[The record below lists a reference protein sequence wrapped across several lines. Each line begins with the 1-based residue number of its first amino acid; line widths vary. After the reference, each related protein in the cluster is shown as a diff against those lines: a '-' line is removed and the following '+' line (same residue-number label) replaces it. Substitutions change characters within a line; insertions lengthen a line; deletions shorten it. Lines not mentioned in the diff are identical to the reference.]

1 MADTTTA
8 PATEPDGEDTGAV
21 GVADERLAFRGPIQ
35 QLLTRPEI
43 GAILGAASVWILFW
57 LVSAPFGT
65 VGGTAVYLDVAGL
78 LGIMAVPVAL
88 LMIGGEF
95 DLSSGSMTGAT
106 AIVVIL
112 LSKEVGEFGG
122 AGLSLHVAVPLALAF
137 ALTIGWFNGTVVE
150 KTSLPSFIVTLGT
163 FFILIGAK
171 LGIAKLFT
179 DKVIVE
185 GLDEADGYEFWN
197 NIFGAGWIRN
207 NHVWDGRDWGWAG
220 LLIFG
225 GVALLVGVL
234 DLTFQRRQ
242 TPGPTGVPVFLGGTA
257 AGLIGFAL
265 LLTQDGSSADW
276 IFGTVTGAGILV
288 GVAGWCL
295 WRYDRAPK
303 SDGSPDSVVGR
314 LVAGGVAAVVGA
326 MIITAVMDASD
337 ESQINILT
345 GSLSKVVFF
354 SGVGLMGVLAILAAS
369 GRVSQGM
376 PVVGAAVAGLPA
388 ISFLVT
394 VQAARALLFV
404 GLAVAGIFA
413 LSAAARRGRAVS
425 STLGLG
431 ISILTAVAIVVLAL
445 FIRSEGDSRK
455 IRVELTVSILLVAV
469 AAASM
474 ALATFLSA
482 GRTIAAPH
490 VDLSRWTRYAGIGG
504 LATAGV
510 SILTELADIGP
521 ALLNAHDDP
530 GIIFGLVSGLAR
542 GAVAGV
548 VIYAV
553 GVLYHLLFT
562 EDDGA
567 GRPLLT
573 VALAALGLGLAAKL
587 LFITGA
593 EAEATQAVTRFRVG
607 VLYYLLAAGAGTWLL
622 MRTQFGSWTFA
633 VGGNKEASRSVGVPT
648 AQTKTTLFMMV
659 SVAAFVAGMVL
670 AFRLNSVQAD
680 VGNGQEFRY
689 IIVAVVGGN
698 LLTGGYGSAMGA
710 ALGALIWGMISQGI
724 GFSAWNTDWKFL
736 VLGSLLLVA
745 VIVNNYV
752 RSRAEKFR

>member
-1 MADTTTA
+1 MADTTT
-8 PATEPDGEDTGAV
+8 PTVTVPEGGDDDSDGGP
-21 GVADERLAFRGPIQ
+21 DERLTFRGPIQ

-43 GAILGAASVWILFW
+43 GAILGVAAVWILFW

-122 AGLSLHVAVPLALAF
+122 AGLSLHLAVPLGLAF
-137 ALTIGWFNGTVVE
+137 ALIIGWFNGTVVE

-171 LGIAKLFT
+171 LGVAKLFT

-207 NHVWDGRDWGWAG
+207 NHVWDGRDWAWAI

-225 GVALLVGVL
+225 AVALLLGVL

-242 TPGPTGVPVFLGGTA
+242 RPVPTGVPLFLGGTA
-257 AGLIGFAL
+257 AGVAGFVL
-265 LLTQDGSSADW
+265 LLTTHGSASDW
-276 IFGTVTGAGILV
+276 AFGILTGAGVLV
-288 GVAGWCL
+288 AVVGWCT
-295 WRYDRAPK
+295 WRYDRAPR
-303 SDGSPDSVVGR
+303 SAGPPDPMVSR
-314 LVAGGVAAVVGA
+314 LVAGGVAAFVVA
-326 MIITAVMDASD
+326 IITAAVMDATD
-337 ESQINILT
+337 ESQLDILT
-345 GSLSKVVFF
+345 GSLSKTVFF
-354 SGVGLMGVLAILAAS
+354 SGVGLMGVLAVLAAS
-369 GRVSQGM
+369 GRISQGM
-376 PVVGAAVAGLPA
+376 PLIGAAIIAVPA
-388 ISFLVT
+388 LSFLVT

-404 GLAVAGIFA
+404 AF
-413 LSAAARRGRAVS
+413 AAAGVMVLGAASRRARAVS
-425 STLGLG
+425 STTGFG
-431 ISILTAVAIVVLAL
+431 ISILTAVAIGVLAL

-455 IRVELTVSILLVAV
+455 IRVELTVSILLVALAV
-469 AAASM
+469 ASM

-490 VDLSRWTRYAGIGG
+490 AELGQWSRYASIGG
-504 LATAGV
+504 LVAVVVFIVA
-510 SILTELADIGP
+510 ELFDIGP
-521 ALLNAHDDP
+521 ALLNTHDDS
-530 GIIFGLVSGLAR
+530 GIIYAFVSGLAKAAIV
-542 GAVAGV
+542 GLAV
-548 VIYAV
+548 YAV
-553 GVLYHLLFT
+553 GVLYHMFFT
-562 EDDGA
+562 EDDGV

-587 LFITGA
+587 LFVTGA
-593 EAEATQAVTRFRVG
+593 EAAATQAVTRFRVG
-607 VLYYLLAAGAGTWLL
+607 VLYYLLAAAAGTWLL
-622 MRTQFGSWTFA
+622 VRTQFGSWTFA
-633 VGGNKEASRSVGVPT
+633 VGGNKDASRSVGVPA

-670 AFRLNSVQAD
+670 AFRLNSVQSN
-680 VGNGQEFRY
+680 VGDGQEFRY
-689 IIVAVVGGN
+689 IIVAVVGGT

-724 GFSAWNTDWKFL
+724 GFAAWNTDWKFL

-752 RSRAEKFR
+752 RARAEKMQ